1 MLPSFAKATAAKAS
15 VGVMQDDEMLCLASF
30 AAASRFPWLN
40 AGRPQQRRCFTS
52 DNFKAERFQHFH
64 RCNADVRFVIPHKC
78 VVPKNDVAAAVA
90 AGVDGGGHVGSPFLV
105 GGRGHRP
112 RLQYVC

>member
-1 MLPSFAKATAAKAS
+1 
-15 VGVMQDDEMLCLASF
+15 MLCFASF

-52 DNFKAERFQHFH
+52 DNFESERFEHFH

-78 VVPKNDVAAAVA
+78 VVPKNDFAAVPKERRFVT
-90 AGVDGGGHVGSPFLV
+90 AGGDLEIALPC
-105 GGRGHRP
+105 RW
-112 RLQYVC
+112 RLTQTPYNVC